1 VGDKESFWETSLI
14 LSKCGFLI
22 FGEQGTWKSSLCL
35 ELMKFKREDGK
46 PFRVLYIDPEQGSI
60 DSYLENYENEGYDLR
75 NIFIIYTQSVSEVK
89 QFIKKAKNY
98 EEFYEFDEEGNET
111 DIVYLDADGEPFKPD
126 AIVVDGITLLYVAKQ
141 QSMLNFSKKRATV
154 RAKKNEL
161 IGMEKEVA
169 IDGAG
174 IEIKDYQGL
183 KFEGQDLILDL
194 LACGK
199 HFAITCREDDEKESF
214 RDKAT
219 GEIKSMATGRK
230 IPSGFKDLRY
240 NVKTVIRTFKDDD
253 GIIKAIIENK
263 DRTLVHKQDEILI
276 EPTLVDWQVIV
287 DKNKGKKD
295 FVIANNLNKSVD
307 KEMKA
312 IEKENSRF
320 DEEMNNFTTN
330 KNEIELKT
338 VEDYHN
344 AIGNAVKKLSTND
357 KSLKQAKISEAGL
370 PKAFQK
376 LNDIEELKKYLNI
389 INN

>member
-1 VGDKESFWETSLI
+1 MAIGRGGSKVQT
-14 LSKCGFLI
+14 KCGFLI

-60 DSYLENYENEGYDLR
+60 DSYLEKYENDGYDLR

-89 QFIKKAKNY
+89 GFIKKAKNY

-214 RDKAT
+214 RDKTT

-276 EPTLVDWQVIV
+276 EPTLVDWQVII
-287 DKNKGKKD
+287 DKNKGKKE
-295 FVIANNLNKSVD
+295 FLIANNLNKSVD

-312 IEKENSRF
+312 IEKENARF

-338 VEDYHN
+338 VEDYHDAISN
-344 AIGNAVKKLSTND
+344 AIKKLPVND
-357 KSLKQAKISEAGL
+357 KSLKQAKISEVGL

-376 LNDIEELKKYLNI
+376 LNNIEELKKYLNI

>member
-1 VGDKESFWETSLI
+1 MAIGRGGSKVQT
-14 LSKCGFLI
+14 KCGFLI

>member
-1 VGDKESFWETSLI
+1 MAIGRGGSKVQT
-14 LSKCGFLI
+14 KCGFLI

-60 DSYLENYENEGYDLR
+60 DSYLEKYENDGYDLR

-89 QFIKKAKNY
+89 GFIKKAKNY

-214 RDKAT
+214 RDKTT

-276 EPTLVDWQVIV
+276 EPTLVDWQVII
-287 DKNKGKKD
+287 DKNKGKKE
-295 FVIANNLNKSVD
+295 FLIANNLNKSVD

-320 DEEMNNFTTN
+320 DEEMNNYTTD